1 MSVNALVDNKEGTV
15 RNGETVTL
23 DFTTRNNTA
32 LCMSTTEEYF
42 LSLDILNFFLLPSF
56 PPGSS
61 DYNCRTQI
69 LSFKTGQT
77 IGFRISITIQIVNDN
92 IAESNKYFL
101 EVYYINILH
110 LTYLFLQMRQRFS

>member
-1 MSVNALVDNKEGTV
+1 MSVNVLVDNKEGAV

-42 LSLDILNFFLLPSF
+42 LSLDILNFFLLLSF
-56 PPGSS
+56 SPGSS

-92 IAESNKYFL
+92 IAESNKSF
-101 EVYYINILH
+101 
-110 LTYLFLQMRQRFS
+110 F